1 MVGPIMPG
9 DCPLPSSSSDSR
21 DGINATS
28 LIPVIL
34 YAVKCF
40 IGTNLPSAPP
50 EDACPAVRGC
60 KGDTKARPSLICPK
74 LGRPPQESP
83 CSASKGGT
91 QGRRHKGHVEAAE
104 THSLGHCGTEDA
116 VTQDTDHRAAPKTH
130 HKTCRTTGGFE
141 HKLVW
146 LSGVFL
152 SLVLWA

>member
-1 MVGPIMPG
+1 MVGPTMPG

-50 EDACPAVRGC
+50 KDACPAVRGS
-60 KGDTKARPSLICPK
+60 KGDTKARPSLTCPK

-91 QGRRHKGHVEAAE
+91 QRRRRKGHVEAAE
-104 THSLGHCGTEDA
+104 THSLETLWNRGCNHSGHRPESRS
-116 VTQDTDHRAAPKTH
+116 QDSPQDIQNHR
-130 HKTCRTTGGFE
+130 R
-141 HKLVW
+141 L
-146 LSGVFL
+146 
-152 SLVLWA
+152 